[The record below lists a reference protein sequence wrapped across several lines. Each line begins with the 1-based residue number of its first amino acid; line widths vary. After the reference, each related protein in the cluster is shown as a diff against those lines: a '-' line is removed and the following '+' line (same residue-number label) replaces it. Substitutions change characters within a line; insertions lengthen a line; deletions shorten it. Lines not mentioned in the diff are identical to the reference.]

1 MLRHDWCCYWC
12 LMYLWVR
19 KEWIQLILYLLSLTI
34 SSLVSVSVN
43 DEGEGSTF
51 DNSSSSTIKLNT
63 GTVLYLRE
71 VNKFLALV
79 CILREDN
86 FDKQGLIDYNF
97 QCFRQS
103 IQEVFETAFNKSKSS
118 AHQQSIIYNNSFD
131 SKQSNGF
138 MDDWRHESLKAWIID
153 WQLMSTSSHIKL
165 TASSSSSQLSLL
177 YQYISNNM
185 I

>member
-1 MLRHDWCCYWC
+1 
-12 LMYLWVR
+12 
-19 KEWIQLILYLLSLTI
+19 
-34 SSLVSVSVN
+34 VSVSVN

-138 MDDWRHESLKAWIID
+138 MDD
-153 WQLMSTSSHIKL
+153 
-165 TASSSSSQLSLL
+165 
-177 YQYISNNM
+177 
-185 I
+185 